1 MEALQD
7 RIQNAEASK
16 IAGEPVEMV
25 FFALKGVNTRAAI
38 QNLRVYR
45 DI

>member
-7 RIQNAEASK
+7 RIRDVKALKAKSTE
-16 IAGEPVEMV
+16 VV
-25 FFALKGVNTRAAI
+25 FFTLKGVNTRAAV
-38 QNLRVYR
+38 QNLHVYR